1 VIRPA
6 KGTEA
11 PDLEAGLAAVAR
23 VVAGRTGRDRA
34 LAPFSAYKVG
44 GSADLFVEPESPE
57 DVGVVLRTAHEVGVP
72 VFVLGG
78 GTNVLI
84 RDGGFRGVVIRMGKP
99 FREVAIEGMRLV
111 AGAIAPMSKVA
122 LAAERAGLEGI
133 EFGFDIPGTVGGAL
147 RMNAGAH
154 GGQIADVLEE
164 ARGFDEEG
172 RFHTIPAR
180 EVRFAYRTAIYPV
193 PLIFTEA
200 VFTLHPG
207 DPRELE
213 ARRKRNHEYRLRT
226 QPKGHSVGSVFI
238 NPEGDHA
245 GRLIEAAGL
254 KGHRIGGAVVSEKH
268 ANWILNEGEATAGD
282 IESLIR
288 LVQKT
293 VKEQFG
299 VELQTEVR
307 IVGEPAP

>member
-1 VIRPA
+1 MIRPA
-6 KGTEA
+6 REA
-11 PDLEAGLAAVAR
+11 SDRQAGLDVVAR
-23 VVAGRTGRDRA
+23 AVSGRAGRDRA

-44 GSADLFVEPESPE
+44 GAADLFVEPDSAEN
-57 DVGVVLRTAHEVGVP
+57 VGVILKTAREAGVP

-84 RDGGFRGVVIRMGKP
+84 RDGGFRGVVMRMGKP
-99 FREVAIEGMRLV
+99 FREVAIDGMRLV
-111 AGAIAPMSKVA
+111 GGAIAPMSKVA

-172 RFHTIPAR
+172 RYHRIPAR

-193 PLIFTEA
+193 PLIFTEG
-200 VFTLHPG
+200 VFALHPG
-207 DPRELE
+207 DPGELE

-245 GRLIEAAGL
+245 GRLIEATGL

-268 ANWILNEGEATAGD
+268 ANWILNEGDATAGD
-282 IESLIR
+282 IEALIR
-288 LVQKT
+288 LAQER

-299 VELQTEVR
+299 IELQTEVR
-307 IVGEPAP
+307 IVGEPAE